1 MEIINRNAYHEYVA
15 VIKNVFNS
23 SSFMYLK
30 VASGKCYYL
39 RRDWVIELF
48 EDKLPE
54 KQLEAVIL
62 YLSDNKHLNT
72 ILNFDKKLTIEERDR
87 HIERIASW
95 LSLGLGIQ

>member
-1 MEIINRNAYHEYVA
+1 MEIIDKNSYNKYVE
-15 VIKNVFNS
+15 VIKSVFNS
-23 SSFMYLK
+23 STFIYLK

-62 YLSDNKHLNT
+62 YLSDNEYLNT
-72 ILNFDKKLTIEERDR
+72 ILNFDKKLTVEERDR

>member
-1 MEIINRNAYHEYVA
+1 MEIIDRNSYHEYVD

-48 EDKLPE
+48 ENKLPE

-62 YLSDNKHLNT
+62 YLSDNKQLDL
-72 ILNFDKKLTIEERDR
+72 ILNLDKRLTVEEREN
-87 HIERIASW
+87 HIEKIASW
-95 LSLGLGIQ
+95 LSLGLAVH

>member
-1 MEIINRNAYHEYVA
+1 MEIIDKNSYNKYVE
-15 VIKNVFNS
+15 VIKSVFNS
-23 SSFMYLK
+23 STFIYLK

-62 YLSDNKHLNT
+62 YLSDNEYLNT
-72 ILNFDKKLTIEERDR
+72 ILNFDKKLTVEERDR
-87 HIERIASW
+87 HIERIAS
-95 LSLGLGIQ
+95 

>member
-1 MEIINRNAYHEYVA
+1 
-15 VIKNVFNS
+15 
-23 SSFMYLK
+23 MYLK

-39 RRDWVIELF
+39 RRDWIIELF

-72 ILNFDKKLTIEERDR
+72 ILNFDKEVN
-87 HIERIASW
+87 S
-95 LSLGLGIQ
+95 